1 MILDQRKF
9 SSRSSGE
16 TLSEKFYFA
25 ENFSLKKAEIYSDY
39 FSYTINLFWKATS
52 EPWKD
57 FGKPL
62 INWGI

>member
-52 EPWKD
+52 EP
-57 FGKPL
+57 
-62 INWGI
+62 